1 MHRIISCVKM
11 DVFINMWSAAMN
23 VYMIDYISMNLS
35 LNIYG
40 YIDIDIRLT
49 SHSDSSGSIGDL
61 AVSLVALQKVWENA
75 QQPESWRHVGSRSME

>member
-40 YIDIDIRLT
+40 
-49 SHSDSSGSIGDL
+49 
-61 AVSLVALQKVWENA
+61 
-75 QQPESWRHVGSRSME
+75 